1 MIPPWW
7 LFTSGSEGVP
17 KGVVLSHDAI
27 LANVAQLEAV
37 IEFTAKDRFLSAL
50 PLFHAFGLTVGAMAP
65 LLHGSHAFLY
75 PSPLHYRMIPEMV
88 YDHDCTVLF
97 ATGTFLAHYGRYA
110 HPYDFRSL
118 RIAGAGAEKLSE
130 DVRKLYSD
138 KFGVRVI
145 EGLRGHRVRAG

>member
-1 MIPPWW
+1 
-7 LFTSGSEGVP
+7 
-17 KGVVLSHDAI
+17 
-27 LANVAQLEAV
+27 
-37 IEFTAKDRFLSAL
+37 
-50 PLFHAFGLTVGAMAP
+50 
-65 LLHGSHAFLY
+65 
-75 PSPLHYRMIPEMV
+75 MIPEMV

-145 EGLRGHRVRAG
+145 EGYGATECAPVISLNSPLAYPAGHCG